1 MPHPMKPSPRAA
13 LVETVGDA
21 IEKVLRKTLADE
33 DQRMDIALE
42 VCDEVLRNIDNKT
55 KKREVV

>member
-1 MPHPMKPSPRAA
+1 MILLYSK
-13 LVETVGDA
+13 VW

-42 VCDEVLRNIDNKT
+42 VCDEVLRTIDNKT